1 MWREPSRTSQRSPTL
16 ESLGNKHP
24 EPRRW
29 FFTFQWLFSIFQFF
43 NSLSFSLVCDSIFES
58 CSDWWRHPHFLFWD
72 MDILSIP
79 FRDFRRQTP
88 RLIPSYSLL
97 SRHSNIFVIEWSCS
111 HAIVLFFILHFAI
124 VSFTPGSGNPA
135 QEVTLGRSQL
145 ITVPQELQKS
155 LRGTSK
161 LLQILTPTKLF
172 TLRMRKPETQKSRLA
187 CLPVPF
193 DIFYLLLT

>member
-1 MWREPSRTSQRSPTL
+1 
-16 ESLGNKHP
+16 
-24 EPRRW
+24 
-29 FFTFQWLFSIFQFF
+29 
-43 NSLSFSLVCDSIFES
+43 
-58 CSDWWRHPHFLFWD
+58 

-124 VSFTPGSGNPA
+124 VSFTPGLGNPA
-135 QEVTLGRSQL
+135 QEVTLGQSQL
-145 ITVPQELQKS
+145 ITVPQELQNS
-155 LRGTSK
+155 VWGTSK

>member
-1 MWREPSRTSQRSPTL
+1 
-16 ESLGNKHP
+16 
-24 EPRRW
+24 
-29 FFTFQWLFSIFQFF
+29 
-43 NSLSFSLVCDSIFES
+43 
-58 CSDWWRHPHFLFWD
+58 

-135 QEVTLGRSQL
+135 QEVTLGQSQL
-145 ITVPQELQKS
+145 ITLPQELQKS
-155 LRGTSK
+155 VWGTSK